1 MGKKL
6 LTALDVYINK
16 VYVMVLILIPGT
28 CMLAGAGYT
37 ANKIQGFYSSISW
50 IPLIIFDLSCVIY
63 MVIGIY
69 FIKTGKEDGLV
80 KKSKLKQ
87 SKIFL
92 VVIMFTQF
100 NFISYLVPSTEFW
113 AFAFLFTIITG
124 LLLDTRMVAVTI
136 GEIVVSLVVSWIV
149 RGEALLPIK
158 NEYFVPNLIGRG
170 VCIALSMSYI
180 FLFTYMVEHFL
191 VDAKKDEMEKNNER
205 VQNVLNKV
213 TYISNNLG
221 EASAV
226 LVDSS
231 QTESAS
237 TEELAAISESLLE
250 TSSGMMEKSEQ
261 SKVNL
266 VNLEESSYNMKVKM
280 ENVDSLSKE
289 LVDISVSN
297 GQALNNLLG
306 ISEEVENSTNKTR
319 EVTDKLLMESGE
331 IGKTLDIIDEIIE
344 SINLLSLNASIEAAR
359 AGEAGRGFAVVAQ
372 EVGHLADNTKES
384 LKSINDIVMRV
395 QMGTKDVS
403 KLINQNAEQL
413 LNQNKV
419 IVETVDGVRM
429 MMDILKKSAE
439 AIEQAN
445 QIRVAQSKVIQETVE
460 INENIA
466 ERIQSENEEF
476 SNIADMVQS
485 NNEECLAVSEQIE
498 NINSMVEELE
508 ALLEA

>member
-50 IPLIIFDLSCVIY
+50 IPLIIFDLSCVLY

-80 KKSKLKQ
+80 KKTKLKQ
-87 SKIFL
+87 SKVFL

-113 AFAFLFTIITG
+113 AFAFLFTIIAS

-136 GEIVVSLVVSWIV
+136 GEIVVSLVVSWAI
-149 RGEALLPIK
+149 RGEVLLPVK

-180 FLFTYMVEHFL
+180 LLFTYMVEHFL

-205 VQNVLNKV
+205 VQNVLNRV

-221 EASAV
+221 EASTV
-226 LVDSS
+226 LVESS

-237 TEELAAISESLLE
+237 TKELAAISESLLK

-261 SKVNL
+261 SKINL
-266 VNLEESSYNMKVKM
+266 VNLEESSYNMQVNM
-280 ENVDSLSKE
+280 ENVDCLSKE
-289 LVDISVSN
+289 LVNISVSN

-306 ISEEVENSTNKTR
+306 ISEEVESSTNKTG
-319 EVTDKLLMESGE
+319 KL
-331 IGKTLDIIDEIIE
+331 
-344 SINLLSLNASIEAAR
+344 
-359 AGEAGRGFAVVAQ
+359 Q
-372 EVGHLADNTKES
+372 
-384 LKSINDIVMRV
+384 
-395 QMGTKDVS
+395 
-403 KLINQNAEQL
+403 
-413 LNQNKV
+413 
-419 IVETVDGVRM
+419 
-429 MMDILKKSAE
+429 
-439 AIEQAN
+439 
-445 QIRVAQSKVIQETVE
+445 
-460 INENIA
+460 
-466 ERIQSENEEF
+466 
-476 SNIADMVQS
+476 
-485 NNEECLAVSEQIE
+485 
-498 NINSMVEELE
+498 INS
-508 ALLEA
+508 